1 MKLYLKKWKE
11 RRRKCKELIEKS
23 NEMLTYIANFFT
35 KEYIAIV
42 ENILNKHSE
51 VQGFSPR
58 SQTGEFIFNEK
69 FLFIIDA
76 GFDMKLVNID
86 TTVFNE
92 IVFNAKYDNDL
103 YKVVMKINPEAEE
116 LVNEIEEA
124 IKEFNKKN
132 GFEFFEVLTNIH
144 SISNCG
150 IFLSASLSNLEE
162 YFERHEQY
170 GHQIKREKQI
180 KNSQ

>member
-69 FLFIIDA
+69 FLFFIDA
-76 GFDMKLVNID
+76 GFSMQLVNIS
-86 TTVFNE
+86 TNVFNE
-92 IVFNAKYDNDL
+92 VVFNPGYDNDS
-103 YKVVMKINPEAEE
+103 YKVVMKINPEGEKLVDE
-116 LVNEIEEA
+116 LEEA

-132 GFEFFEVLTNIH
+132 GFEFFEVVTELH
-144 SISNCG
+144 YFSNCG
-150 IFLSASLSNLEE
+150 IFLSANLSSLEE
-162 YFERHEQY
+162 YFERHGQYEQ
-170 GHQIKREKQI
+170 QIK
-180 KNSQ
+180 